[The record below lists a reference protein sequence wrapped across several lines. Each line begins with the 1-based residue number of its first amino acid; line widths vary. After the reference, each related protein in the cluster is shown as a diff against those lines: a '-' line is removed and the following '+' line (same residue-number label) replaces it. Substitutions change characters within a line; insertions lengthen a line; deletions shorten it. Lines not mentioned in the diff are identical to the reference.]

1 MPNSNGWPLQTGQD
15 FLPDHQVSGI
25 DYASVHLWPDNW
37 DRTDLDFGKSW
48 INNHR
53 LQAQS
58 YLKMP
63 LVIEEFGKGVGE
75 ALCSS
80 LARSGAGVCMA
91 WRSKPTEAAKP
102 SCVLLA
108 CCTARAHLSVELN
121 AEVCSAPHLPGIGL
135 KGAPPGLLPRFVNC
149 QHFWS

>member
-15 FLPDHQVSGI
+15 FLPNHAVAGI
-25 DYASVHLWPDNW
+25 DYASIHLWPDNW

-75 ALCSS
+75 A
-80 LARSGAGVCMA
+80 
-91 WRSKPTEAAKP
+91 P
-102 SCVLLA
+102 
-108 CCTARAHLSVELN
+108 
-121 AEVCSAPHLPGIGL
+121 
-135 KGAPPGLLPRFVNC
+135 
-149 QHFWS
+149 

>member
-75 ALCSS
+75 ARCVRGTLCG
-80 LARSGAGVCMA
+80 RGACCMA
-91 WRSKPTEAAKP
+91 HARWALRLQGSPLPGCWHAVWHQP
-102 SCVLLA
+102 SCL
-108 CCTARAHLSVELN
+108 
-121 AEVCSAPHLPGIGL
+121 
-135 KGAPPGLLPRFVNC
+135 
-149 QHFWS
+149 